1 MTERR
6 RFFWSGRTLRCDVWV
21 RAEEDGEEYLD
32 RTEDCLMVDNMR
44 CVVALP
50 PYDRLIPELLDEH
63 FEVHQ

>member
-6 RFFWSGRTLRCDVWV
+6 KFFWSARTLRCDVWV
-21 RAEEDGEEYLD
+21 EDADGWRVD

-50 PYDRLIPELLDEH
+50 PYDRLIPELLDA
-63 FEVHQ
+63 HQ